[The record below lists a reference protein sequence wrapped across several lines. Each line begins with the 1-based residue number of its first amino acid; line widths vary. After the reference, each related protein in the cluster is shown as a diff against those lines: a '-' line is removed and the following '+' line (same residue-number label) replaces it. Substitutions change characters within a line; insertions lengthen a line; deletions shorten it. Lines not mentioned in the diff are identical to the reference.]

1 MEGEGRGFRQIL
13 LSVGRH
19 RWRVDSE
26 CSVHDFISL
35 RHKKGVETGDAA
47 QRLYCIV
54 IVTPVIERRENH
66 KTRGGG
72 HGTKLA
78 SE

>member
-1 MEGEGRGFRQIL
+1 MVWRGRGEAFVRYYS
-13 LSVGRH
+13 LSAVTDGG
-19 RWRVDSE
+19 WTLS
-26 CSVHDFISL
+26 DFISL